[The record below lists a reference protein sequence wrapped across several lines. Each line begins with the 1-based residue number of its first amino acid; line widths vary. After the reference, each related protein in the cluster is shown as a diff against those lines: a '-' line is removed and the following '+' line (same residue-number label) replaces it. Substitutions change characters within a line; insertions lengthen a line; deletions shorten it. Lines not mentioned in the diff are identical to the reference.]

1 MIFRMNVRDTV
12 MRGMLRR
19 ATCMWALGM
28 ITAVACGDGGGAVL
42 VPEPGEELSAG
53 ANGTVFDVGRD
64 SYSHPVTGLETD
76 QERAFFRGRAVFRDT
91 WVAAPSSTR
100 TRDGLGPLFH
110 ARSCFACH
118 VRDGRGRPPVGDE
131 PLVSMLFRLSIPGA
145 GEHGQPVPEPVYGG
159 QLQPFALPGLEADG
173 DVRIEYQDV
182 AGSYGD
188 GTPYTLRRPVYTVT
202 DTPLGGMRADVLL
215 SPRVA
220 PTMVG
225 LGLLEAVP
233 EADVLALA
241 DAGDDDGDG
250 ISGRPNQVWDVERQA
265 MALGRFG
272 WKANQPTLLQQT
284 AGAFNGDLGITSR
297 LFPADDCTTT
307 QTACVEAVSGG
318 EPELI
323 DAFLEDVTFYS
334 RTLAVPG
341 RRGWEDAEVLAG
353 KAVFEELGCA
363 ACHTPELRTGASD
376 VAAMAGQT
384 IRPYTDLL
392 LHDMGE
398 DLADGRPDFQAS
410 GSEWRTPALWG
421 IGLLATVNE
430 HTMLLHDGRARDLA
444 EAILWH
450 GGEAEPARELFRH
463 LPAPE
468 RAQLITFL
476 ESL

>member
-1 MIFRMNVRDTV
+1 MNVRDTV
-12 MRGMLRR
+12 MRGMVRR
-19 ATCMWALGM
+19 ATCTWALGM
-28 ITAVACGDGGGAVL
+28 ITAAACSDGGGAVL

-53 ANGTVFDVGRD
+53 ANGTVFDVGRE
-64 SYSHPVTGLETD
+64 SYSHPVTGLDTD
-76 QERAFFRGRAVFRDT
+76 EERAFFRGKAVFRDS

-145 GEHGQPVPEPVYGG
+145 GEHGEPLPEPVYGG

-182 AGSYGD
+182 AGSYGN

-202 DTPLGGMRADVLL
+202 DTPLGAMRADVLM

-220 PTMVG
+220 PAMVG

-241 DAGDDDGDG
+241 DAGDADGDG
-250 ISGRPNQVWDVERQA
+250 VSGRPNQVWDVERQA

-297 LFPADDCTTT
+297 LFAVDDCTTT
-307 QTACVEAVSGG
+307 QAACVEAVSGG

-410 GSEWRTPALWG
+410 GSEWRTPPLWG